1 MVIILQEDIIIK
13 YFQNVGLI
21 SKDKYCPK
29 YGDLM
34 NISKRNDT
42 IDKIAFRY
50 HRRNPIHDIKINIRN
65 GTSFENFQVKIQII
79 YFLIYYCFIEN
90 ISINTAYEKTKSFCQ
105 QLGLTPT
112 TPSIISKL
120 FSVLRE
126 KIRISMHSN
135 WEKSLLD
142 L

>member
-1 MVIILQEDIIIK
+1 ML
-13 YFQNVGLI
+13 
-21 SKDKYCPK
+21 
-29 YGDLM
+29 
-34 NISKRNDT
+34 RNDT

-65 GTSFENFQVKIQII
+65 GSIFENFQVKIQII

-90 ISINTAYEKTKSFCQ
+90 ISINTAYEKTKIFCQ

-112 TPSIISKL
+112 TPSSINKL

-126 KIRISMHSN
+126 KIRISLHSY
-135 WEKSLLD
+135 WDKYLLGLEITRILDTLKSKLTKVK
-142 L
+142 